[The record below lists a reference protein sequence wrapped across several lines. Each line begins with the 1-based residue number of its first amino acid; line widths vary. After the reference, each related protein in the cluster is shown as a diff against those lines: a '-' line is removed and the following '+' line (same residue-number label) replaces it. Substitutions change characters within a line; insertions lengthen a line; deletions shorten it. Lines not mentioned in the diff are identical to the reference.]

1 MSAYA
6 GKMYHPYNATAV
18 DTYTGFNWP
27 CLFCGVFW
35 FMYKGLWAWAV
46 GAFFAALLTGGL
58 AWFAFPFF
66 ANSLHLSHLQSNGYL
81 TTAQLQARQSE
92 SEKPSVTAPPLSV
105 ADELKKFDDLRA
117 QGVITEE
124 DFQKKKRELLG

>member
-1 MSAYA
+1 MSKFA

-18 DTYTGFNWP
+18 DIYTGFNWP
-27 CLFCGVFW
+27 CLFCGFFW
-35 FMYKGLWAWAV
+35 FMYKGMWAWAFA
-46 GAFFAALLTGGL
+46 GSLAALVTGGL

-66 ANSLHLSHLQSNGYL
+66 ANSTHLSHLQSKGYL

-92 SEKPSVTAPPLSV
+92 SEKPTVTAPPISV
-105 ADELKKFDDLRA
+105 ADELKKFADLRE